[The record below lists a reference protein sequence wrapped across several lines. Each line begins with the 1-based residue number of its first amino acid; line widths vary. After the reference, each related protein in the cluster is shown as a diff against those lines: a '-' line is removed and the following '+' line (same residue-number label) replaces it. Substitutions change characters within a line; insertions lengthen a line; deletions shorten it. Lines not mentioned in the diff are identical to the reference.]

1 MPAADSLA
9 QACLPLGLAHGC
21 KMLRPVA
28 AGQALSWSDVAVEEN
43 VPAVKLRREL
53 ETAAEVAAAAGSDTA
68 AYGRRAA

>member
-1 MPAADSLA
+1 
-9 QACLPLGLAHGC
+9 
-21 KMLRPVA
+21 VA